1 MNSEIPPIKPA
12 RSRVELP
19 IQVENQR
26 LQLAFRGV
34 VLIIIV
40 AALGSTW
47 YCFVNLLLP
56 AQKQVRT
63 AAATAEQLS
72 AQIDALQQRWPDA
85 RVRAVRIEYRQVPSR
100 IFSDEAALRKWLAT
114 LDQEALKSFINL
126 KVTFGVGKPS
136 GPAGAKMIV
145 IPMTMDVELKPVS
158 GTDESSYQRLLRW
171 SRRIASDARRA
182 DLIEASLD
190 GGNQSVTSARFL
202 VNLWTAE
209 EESK

>member
-19 IQVENQR
+19 IQVENHR
-26 LQLAFRGV
+26 LELVFRGV
-34 VLIIIV
+34 VLIIIA
-40 AALGSTW
+40 AALGLTW

-85 RVRAVRIEYRQVPSR
+85 RVRAIRIEYREVPSR

-114 LDQEALKSFINL
+114 LDQEASKSFINL
-126 KVTFGVGKPS
+126 KVNFGGGKPS

-171 SRRIASDARRA
+171 SRRITSDARRA